1 MEGKNNKNKKPEI
14 KTSKSTYLNKQN
26 NSNQIVIDKL
36 SPDYRNLSNKKENIE
51 NKIKQTEQ
59 KLTAEK
65 KMQLSPKSQS
75 YKTETFNS
83 HNPLNSKLNIID
95 SISEKN
101 ALKKLPI
108 SREKKIYL
116 YLKNNNLNIDHSDIN
131 SAFDMPNK
139 LFKKAD
145 DIVDKLSLDDD
156 NKEENDKFDKTN
168 IINNVNNNNINN
180 IFVNFISSNN
190 QNDLSRNTL
199 NCKVDNSF
207 KNKMEKNSL
216 MKNTTKDMQN

>member
-26 NSNQIVIDKL
+26 NSNQIIIDKL

-83 HNPLNSKLNIID
+83 HNQS
-95 SISEKN
+95 SILLIQF
-101 ALKKLPI
+101 LKKML
-108 SREKKIYL
+108 
-116 YLKNNNLNIDHSDIN
+116 
-131 SAFDMPNK
+131 
-139 LFKKAD
+139 
-145 DIVDKLSLDDD
+145 
-156 NKEENDKFDKTN
+156 
-168 IINNVNNNNINN
+168 
-180 IFVNFISSNN
+180 
-190 QNDLSRNTL
+190 
-199 NCKVDNSF
+199 
-207 KNKMEKNSL
+207 
-216 MKNTTKDMQN
+216 